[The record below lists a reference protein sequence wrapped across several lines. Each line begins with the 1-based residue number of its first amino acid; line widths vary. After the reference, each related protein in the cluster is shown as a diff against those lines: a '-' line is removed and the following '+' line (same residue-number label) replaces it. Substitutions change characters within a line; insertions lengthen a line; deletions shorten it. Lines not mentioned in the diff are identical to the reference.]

1 MSRTFILC
9 PEVEALYHQ
18 TIERACT
25 REFLGWETSSQQ
37 SSIDQINNTFWAA
50 AAVNE
55 RADGEATPDEGRRL
69 DLAEARLAIAALN
82 RAADGD
88 RLIAANESRAAYDQL
103 QETIGRLDSSGGRSA
118 AQSLMAECSARG
130 RGWRR
135 IRDESVQ
142 RDIRA
147 VFQAHDVTELDSRP
161 GMDPVDAIFAAYAY
175 DFQVGGSD
183 EDISFNDAMFASA
196 SIESALRG
204 LQTFY
209 A

>member
-1 MSRTFILC
+1 
-9 PEVEALYHQ
+9 
-18 TIERACT
+18 
-25 REFLGWETSSQQ
+25 REFLGWETSSRQ

-55 RADGEATPDEGRRL
+55 RAEGEATPDEGRQL

-88 RLIAANESRAAYDQL
+88 RLIAANESRAAYSQL
-103 QETIGRLDSSGGRSA
+103 QETIGRLASRGGRGA

-130 RGWRR
+130 QGWRR

-147 VFQAHDVTELDSRP
+147 VFQSHDVTELDPRP
-161 GMDPVDAIFAAYAY
+161 GMDPVDAVFAAYAY
-175 DFQVGGSD
+175 DFEVGGSD
-183 EDISFNDAMFASA
+183 EDIGFNDAMFASA
-196 SIESALRG
+196 GIESALRG
-204 LQTFY
+204 LRAYY

>member
-1 MSRTFILC
+1 MSRTFTLC
-9 PEVEALYHQ
+9 PEVEALYRQ
-18 TIERACT
+18 TIERACA
-25 REFLGWETSSQQ
+25 REFLGWTTSSRQ
-37 SSIDQINNTFWAA
+37 SSVDQINNTFWAA

-55 RADGEATPDEGRRL
+55 RANGETAPQEGRQL

-103 QETIGRLDSSGGRSA
+103 QETIGRLDSGGGHSA

-135 IRDESVQ
+135 IRDETVQ

-147 VFQAHDVTELDSRP
+147 VFQDHDVTELDPRP
-161 GMDPVDAIFAAYAY
+161 GMDPVDAVFAAYAY
-175 DFQVGGSD
+175 DFEVGGSG
-183 EDISFNDAMFASA
+183 EDIDFSDAMFASA

-204 LQTFY
+204 LTTY
-209 A
+209 YS

>member
-1 MSRTFILC
+1 MRTFTLC
-9 PEVEALYHQ
+9 PEVQALYDR
-18 TIERACT
+18 TVDRACR
-25 REFLGWETSSQQ
+25 REFLGWTTSSRQE
-37 SSIDQINNTFWAA
+37 SIDQINNAFWAA

-55 RADGEATPDEGRRL
+55 RAEGETAPEEGRQL

-88 RLIAANESRAAYDQL
+88 RLIAANEGRAAYHQL
-103 QETIGRLDSSGGRSA
+103 QETIGRLDSGGGRRA
-118 AQSLMAECSARG
+118 GEALMAQCSARG

-135 IRDESVQ
+135 IRDETVQ

-147 VFQAHDVTELDSRP
+147 VFRNNGVTELDARP
-161 GMDPVDAIFAAYAY
+161 GMDPVDAVFAAYAY

-183 EDISFNDAMFASA
+183 EDIEFSDAMFASA

-204 LQTFY
+204 LSTFY
-209 A
+209 S